1 MAIQKLKKFLFF
13 YLSPASSPGAAKLQ
27 RFSAAKRVH
36 MKIRPH
42 PYFYPLVADKDPSWA
57 DLLPKNQR
65 DEK

>member
-1 MAIQKLKKFLFF
+1 MAIQELKKFCFF
-13 YLSPASSPGAAKLQ
+13 IFRRQRRGAAKLQ

-57 DLLPKNQR
+57 EMKTKNQR